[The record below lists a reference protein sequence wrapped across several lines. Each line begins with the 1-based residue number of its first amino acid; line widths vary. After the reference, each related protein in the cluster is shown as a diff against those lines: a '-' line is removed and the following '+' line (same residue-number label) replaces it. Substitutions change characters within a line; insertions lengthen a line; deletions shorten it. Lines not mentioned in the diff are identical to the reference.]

1 MSDKEK
7 ETETTVPAS
16 ENVIDN
22 VLSNLFNSLDPTML
36 TGLTKMAE
44 NVINNTSQSN
54 NIEKE
59 EQCDEEE
66 EEEELDLDL
75 YLLDEEG
82 NNICDH
88 LTTLNNTLTKLHNTI
103 EKFTTFYIDSSKSK
117 VSVPST
123 TSGECRRMAFHS
135 GMLDNND
142 NN

>member
-7 ETETTVPAS
+7 KIEAIDPNS
-16 ENVIDN
+16 EDVLDN
-22 VLSNLFNSLDPTML
+22 VLSNLFNSIDPAML
-36 TGLTKMAE
+36 NNLTNMAKS
-44 NVINNTSQSN
+44 VVNNTSQSN

-123 TSGECRRMAFHS
+123 TSSECRRMAFHS